1 MAQCRGLHSPRQGNK
16 SGAGCPALTTP
27 GVADRLQQLFFAA
40 SWPSAS
46 AAPCGAHTP
55 GCPTALGACASWH
68 APSCSAPQRQPC
80 RPALCSALH
89 SEGPAPNLHR
99 QPAQSCQPNTRSA
112 TLWCGCSSR
121 RPAAAPRGRAGLS
134 AACMATDYA
143 EHCASTSM
151 RRSAP
156 RRGAPRPR
164 RAQRLVGIAT
174 DCAEHCASTSMRRSA
189 SSSRSLRL
197 GGTGTF
203 SVATR
208 HSTTFHSSC
217 AGHDTG

>member
-1 MAQCRGLHSPRQGNK
+1 MPTKHAERY
-16 SGAGCPALTTP
+16 AL
-27 GVADRLQQLFFAA
+27 VRLQL
-40 SWPSAS
+40 P
-46 AAPCGAHTP
+46 
-55 GCPTALGACASWH
+55 
-68 APSCSAPQRQPC
+68 
-80 RPALCSALH
+80 
-89 SEGPAPNLHR
+89 
-99 QPAQSCQPNTRSA
+99 
-112 TLWCGCSSR
+112 
-121 RPAAAPRGRAGLS
+121 
-134 AACMATDYA
+134 
-143 EHCASTSM
+143 
-151 RRSAP
+151 AP

>member
-1 MAQCRGLHSPRQGNK
+1 MQGPSQPQTGKQKRGRVPRADHPR
-16 SGAGCPALTTP
+16 SFRPPTPAFLRRIQALCQAP
-27 GVADRLQQLFFAA
+27 
-40 SWPSAS
+40 S

-68 APSCSAPQRQPC
+68 APCSAPQRQPC
-80 RPALCSALH
+80 RPALCSALR
-89 SEGPAPNLHR
+89 SEGPAPPLHR
-99 QPAQSCQPNTRSA
+99 QPARSCQPSTRSA
-112 TLWCGCSSR
+112 TLRCGCSAR
-121 RPAAAPRGRAGLS
+121 RPTAAPRGRAGLS

-143 EHCASTSM
+143 EHSASTSM

-164 RAQRLVGIAT
+164 RAQRLVGMAT